1 VFPFTSD
8 DAYVSGR
15 VVAVWDAIGMVDV
28 EYPNGVKR
36 HPVED
41 LQRTTGEEADAPHTE
56 NVPGGA
62 GTVRVP
68 GGPPQEKTASVRRVS
83 EAFVKQALYWASKDR
98 KYKARRDEVSAG
110 NYTCPKCKAGTLR
123 NAIYKR
129 NEGKSERL
137 MGCPECLFLI
147 KRCDIIGHPDYEA
160 PAPPD
165 PLARMRLADADEGG
179 C

>member
-1 VFPFTSD
+1 MFPFTSD

-28 EYPNGVKR
+28 EYPNGTKR
-36 HPVED
+36 HPVEE
-41 LQRTTGEEADAPHTE
+41 LQRTLGTEADAPHTE
-56 NVPGGA
+56 NVPAGA

-68 GGPPQEKTASVRRVS
+68 GGPAKEASTRRVA

-98 KYKARRDEVSAG
+98 KYKARTDEIEAG
-110 NYTCPKCKAGTLR
+110 SYTCPKCKAGTLR
-123 NAIYKR
+123 NAVYKR
-129 NEGKSERL
+129 AEGRSERL

-147 KRCDIIGHPDYEA
+147 KRCDIIGHPDYEP
-160 PAPPD
+160 PASPD
-165 PLARMRLADADEGG
+165 PLARMRVADDGG